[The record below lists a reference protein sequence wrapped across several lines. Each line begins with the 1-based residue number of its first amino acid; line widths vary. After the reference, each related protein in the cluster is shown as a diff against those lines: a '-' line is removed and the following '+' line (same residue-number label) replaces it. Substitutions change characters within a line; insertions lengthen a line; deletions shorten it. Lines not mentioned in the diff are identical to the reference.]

1 MIQTIRVG
9 HGYDVHRCRAGR
21 RLVLAGVE
29 IPAEQGLDG
38 HSDADVALHAVID
51 ALAGAAALPDIGEQ
65 FPDDDERYRDANSAT
80 LLSLV
85 HQRIKKLGYTP
96 VNVDLTIIAE
106 SPRLSPYKTQMR
118 DHLAELLDLEP
129 DAVSIKA
136 KTNEGLGEIGQ
147 GLAIACHAVVLLTR
161 PSAD

>member
-1 MIQTIRVG
+1 MIQVVRVG

-29 IPAEQGLDG
+29 IASEQGLDG

-51 ALAGAAALPDIGEQ
+51 AFCGAAGLEDIGEQ
-65 FPDDDERYRDANSAT
+65 FPDTDERYRGANSAK

-85 HQRIKKLGYTP
+85 YQRVKKLGYRP

-106 SPRLSPYKTQMR
+106 SPRLGPYKGRMR
-118 DHLAELLDLEP
+118 EHLAELLDLEA

-147 GLAIACHAVVLLTR
+147 GLAIACHAVALLTR
-161 PSAD
+161 PSTD